1 MTASAIT
8 GLGQIAINVH
18 DVARAKTFYRDA
30 LGLQHLFDAGP
41 KLTFFQCGAVR
52 LMLSIAEKPEFD
64 HPASILYYQVA
75 DIHAAHRD
83 LVAKGVRFEDA
94 PHLIAPMPDHD
105 LWMAFA
111 RDTEGN
117 LFGVMAEMAKA

>member
-1 MTASAIT
+1 MSTIT

-18 DVARAKTFYRDA
+18 DVARAKAFYRDA

-41 KLTFFQCGAVR
+41 HLTFFQCGGVR
-52 LMLSIAEKPEFD
+52 LMLSVAEKPEFD

-83 LVAKGVRFEDA
+83 LSAKGVSFEDK
-94 PHLIAPMPDHD
+94 PHLIAPMPTHD
-105 LWMAFA
+105 LWMVFG
-111 RDTEGN
+111 RDPEGN
-117 LFGVMAEMAKA
+117 LFGVMAEMPKG